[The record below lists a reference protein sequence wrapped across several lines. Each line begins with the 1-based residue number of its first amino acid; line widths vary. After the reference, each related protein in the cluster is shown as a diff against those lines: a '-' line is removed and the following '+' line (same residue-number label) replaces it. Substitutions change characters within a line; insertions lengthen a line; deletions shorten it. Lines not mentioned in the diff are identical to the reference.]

1 MLEKAFKTF
10 RGHLKFEQ
18 TLFFLLFIF
27 FFGRQ
32 EFRQRYCSAVS
43 TSHWIHCWF
52 LKQIDKASWKD
63 FLYVIGAVSRKFF
76 WQRSWRC
83 LMQSGFYKII
93 STWNDF
99 WYILKILEDGVF
111 HKDSSF
117 FLRVINGNIRLVCL
131 TSSKLLINAW

>member
-1 MLEKAFKTF
+1 MVILSSSRLCFF
-10 RGHLKFEQ
+10 CS
-18 TLFFLLFIF
+18 LFF

-117 FLRVINGNIRLVCL
+117 FLRVINGNSRLVCL